1 MRDELLMEIRVT
13 CREAVSVDGAS
24 RKIVMI
30 PFTGEASGPYF
41 SGSVIGTGVD
51 TQKIE
56 KDGRFMLSARYM
68 LEGTDCAGNACR
80 VFVENQGSW
89 TAGFT
94 PTVVTD
100 SPLLARWET
109 AALRAAVDG
118 IPEGVLV
125 RIFAGSAGN

>member
-13 CREAVSVDGAS
+13 CLEPVSVDGVN

-41 SGSVIGTGVD
+41 KGSVIGTGTD

-56 KDGRFMLSARYM
+56 KDGSFMLSARSM
-68 LEGTDCAGNACR
+68 LEGTDSDGKACR
-80 VFVENQGSW
+80 VFIENQGNW
-89 TAGFT
+89 TAGLT

-100 SPLLARWET
+100 SPLLAWWET
-109 AALRAAVDG
+109 ARLYATADG
-118 IPEGVLV
+118 IPEGVLI
-125 RIFAGSAGN
+125 RIFSGE